1 MPFRHFAISTKVTLL
16 ILELAT
22 FLNSPIQ
29 EYLQLVRSN
38 TSIKQQVNNIA
49 IELVSSYL
57 TKVEYYFIDVEGL
70 EHVDLIHIG
79 SWSFKDFMDSLLL
92 VNINKDIFK
101 VTVMLYKPFFKQII
115 NDLYGEFIPNV
126 DISGVE
132 LYEYVMSNE
141 TEEFKDIKATFKK
154 VLSIPATTAP
164 LESTFST
171 YKYCKQPN
179 ISDAV
184 IFNKVVMTVDG
195 KSQGL
200 LLINFTC
207 RDIYEDFKTNQRLNR
222 LQQPQQQI
230 QRRQPQQRNPLID
243 QFIQQHYKEQGQQ
256 FIAEQIQQAVQTK
269 IAEFQQNE
277 QQLFQPLNRSLVEQ
291 IIQQQVNRYI
301 QQQISPLIQQQVTQ
315 QLKDLLPINAITTN
329 STSTNAI
336 SNRRSTNTMSN
347 NQSHTNPTS
356 TNRRI
361 SNRRS
366 TNTTSING
374 RRANR
379 RSTNATSN
387 NPASTNQSETNA
399 TSNNQ

>member
-1 MPFRHFAISTKVTLL
+1 MVRCLKSNDSNTVH
-16 ILELAT
+16 ED
-22 FLNSPIQ
+22 IQ

-200 LLINFTC
+200 LLINFTY
-207 RDIYEDFKTNQRLNR
+207 RDIT
-222 LQQPQQQI
+222 
-230 QRRQPQQRNPLID
+230 
-243 QFIQQHYKEQGQQ
+243 
-256 FIAEQIQQAVQTK
+256 
-269 IAEFQQNE
+269 
-277 QQLFQPLNRSLVEQ
+277 
-291 IIQQQVNRYI
+291 
-301 QQQISPLIQQQVTQ
+301 
-315 QLKDLLPINAITTN
+315 
-329 STSTNAI
+329 
-336 SNRRSTNTMSN
+336 
-347 NQSHTNPTS
+347 
-356 TNRRI
+356 
-361 SNRRS
+361 
-366 TNTTSING
+366 
-374 RRANR
+374 
-379 RSTNATSN
+379 
-387 NPASTNQSETNA
+387 
-399 TSNNQ
+399 